1 MRFTRCRLGGASDS
15 EPGISQPWQ
24 PSQCEIREKY
34 VPMIEKQDAIILAY
48 NTAETVFIPE
58 IKREALLLTTDGS
71 REMQYVMVF
80 ENIMAHVT
88 KELAM
93 LSLKKPVEP
102 ADFVHVWSEAWD
114 ITAAE
119 ILVLDSQKISCR
131 DESKLARLY
140 VRLPKL
146 YPAHAGALE
155 TIAITTSLEKYSL
168 LARPLQPLVPPPTEA

>member
-1 MRFTRCRLGGASDS
+1 
-15 EPGISQPWQ
+15 
-24 PSQCEIREKY
+24 
-34 VPMIEKQDAIILAY
+34 
-48 NTAETVFIPE
+48 
-58 IKREALLLTTDGS
+58 
-71 REMQYVMVF
+71 MVF

-140 VRLPKL
+140 VRRGMGPV
-146 YPAHAGALE
+146 
-155 TIAITTSLEKYSL
+155 SFKYSWML
-168 LARPLQPLVPPPTEA
+168 LLCIVSGELPA